1 MLAAIVLVIGLL
13 VLVKAANTT
22 IAATERIA
30 AKKGWSNYG
39 AATILIAMMTSLPEL
54 FVSVL
59 AALRG
64 DYAVVTGTVFGSVVG
79 LLLLS
84 LGLIGLIANVRFTE
98 EERTLGR
105 RAVLTIIYVAILAI
119 LLPALPWF
127 VGILVLLGYL
137 YYARE
142 ATRVSHAEKKGQ
154 DRTVGTSIRK
164 DLLILFVGIAF
175 LLGSAEAVVW
185 SIETLAREYG
195 IAPFVISF
203 ILVALGTNLPEISV
217 EITSAIKNK
226 TEIALGD
233 IVGSAVADSTVV
245 LGTAAIVAKTLPITM
260 TAHVGAAILLGSA
273 LLAWKIESGEKL
285 TMWESL
291 GLVIAY
297 FLVIA
302 TEMALG

>member
-1 MLAAIVLVIGLL
+1 MLAAIVLMVGLL
-13 VLVKAANTT
+13 ALIKAANMT
-22 IAATERIA
+22 ITATENIA
-30 AKKGWSNYG
+30 TKKGWSNYG
-39 AATILIAMMTSLPEL
+39 AATILIATMTSLPEL

-59 AALRG
+59 AALHG

-98 EERTLGR
+98 GERALGR
-105 RAVLTIIYVAILAI
+105 KAVLTIIYVAILAI
-119 LLPALPWF
+119 VLPAIPWF

-137 YYARE
+137 YYAKE
-142 ATRVSHAEKKGQ
+142 ATKVSDVGKKEPDGTAEG
-154 DRTVGTSIRK
+154 SIRK
-164 DLLILFVGIAF
+164 EAVTLIIGIAL

-185 SIETLAREYG
+185 SIEALAKEYG

-217 EITSAIKNK
+217 EITSTLKNRA
-226 TEIALGD
+226 EIALGD
-233 IVGSAVADSTVV
+233 IVGSAVADTTVV

-260 TAHVGAAILLGSA
+260 TAHVGAAILMGSA
-273 LLAWKIESGEKL
+273 LLAWKIESGKKL

-291 GLVIAY
+291 GLILAY